1 MTMSATFQEAA
12 SPAGARAP
20 ECWCLCPSPSSPSFL
35 IRCTAGGLK
44 RTSTKHTIRA
54 RSRAVAANPDI
65 CNCAPQ
71 VFYHL
76 GELDD
81 ALSYA
86 LGAGALF
93 DLSERSEYV
102 ETILGEGL
110 RAFKVT
116 VSMCRVP
123 SAELFPSP

>member
-1 MTMSATFQEAA
+1 M
-12 SPAGARAP
+12 
-20 ECWCLCPSPSSPSFL
+20 
-35 IRCTAGGLK
+35 
-44 RTSTKHTIRA
+44 
-54 RSRAVAANPDI
+54 
-65 CNCAPQ
+65 Q

-102 ETILGEGL
+102 ETILGEITHDSSATGA
-110 RAFKVT
+110 AFH
-116 VSMCRVP
+116 
-123 SAELFPSP
+123 